1 MAWAQSSAWVDCLGL
16 RSLVWTSLQSSWA
29 WWELSGRRCWFCG
42 LSTDPTA
49 HHALWECTRSYA
61 DPMRSHAFN
70 QSIAEL
76 WRDQPPSCWTAPT
89 GNVDSPLLPAESL
102 STTYQPTMSFWNI
115 FDTTWEGLRNLF
127 KQKRFLRTLR
137 SSCFLKNQME
147 VWWNL
152 LEQILEGLHGGGSLG
167 TPPFGDK
174 SKPFRIME
182 RHFQDVSKQ
191 QQISKSYWHHIRY
204 PLVP

>member
-1 MAWAQSSAWVDCLGL
+1 MYEILC
-16 RSLVWTSLQSSWA
+16 
-29 WWELSGRRCWFCG
+29 
-42 LSTDPTA
+42 
-49 HHALWECTRSYA
+49 RSYA
-61 DPMRSHAFN
+61 FARIQPIHRRALTRSTAVLLNGADRKCRFTSTSCRKSFN
-70 QSIAEL
+70 
-76 WRDQPPSCWTAPT
+76 
-89 GNVDSPLLPAESL
+89 N
-102 STTYQPTMSFWNI
+102 YQPTMSFWNI